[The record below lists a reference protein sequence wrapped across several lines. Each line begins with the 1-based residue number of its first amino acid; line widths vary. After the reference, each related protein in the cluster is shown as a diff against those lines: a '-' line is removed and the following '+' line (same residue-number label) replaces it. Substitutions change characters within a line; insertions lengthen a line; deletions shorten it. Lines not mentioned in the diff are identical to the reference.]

1 MTKETI
7 SKSIVNG
14 DSTNPIRVSVVQ
26 STADP
31 TKNGIVLL
39 NPDWS
44 SIGWSS
50 GGGLPYTAVSS
61 SITITQWNVYGVD
74 ATSGDINLTLSD
86 GTVAWQV
93 LTVKKLDNTDNIV
106 YINNA
111 SIDWATSAEL
121 TIENESIDIY
131 WTGTAFIIN

>member
-44 SIGWSS
+44 SIAWW
-50 GGGLPYTAVSS
+50 GGRLSYTAISWDA
-61 SITITQWNVYGVD
+61 TITEWNVYGVD

-93 LTVKKLDNTDNIV
+93 LTVKKLDNTDYIV

>member
-44 SIGWSS
+44 SIAAWW
-50 GGGLPYTAVSS
+50 GLPYTAISS
-61 SITITQWNVYGVD
+61 SVTITEWNVYGVD

-93 LTVKKLDNTDNIV
+93 LTVKKLDNTDYIV

-131 WTGTAFIIN
+131 WTGAAFIIK

>member
-44 SIGWSS
+44 SIAWW
-50 GGGLPYTAVSS
+50 GGCRLPYTTISWDT
-61 SITITQWNVYGVD
+61 TITEWNVYGVD
-74 ATSGDINLTLSD
+74 ATSGDINLRLFD

-93 LTVKKLDNTDNIV
+93 LTVKKLDNTDYIV

-131 WTGTAFIIN
+131 WTGTAFIIK

>member
-39 NPDWS
+39 NPD
-44 SIGWSS
+44 
-50 GGGLPYTAVSS
+50 
-61 SITITQWNVYGVD
+61 
-74 ATSGDINLTLSD
+74 
-86 GTVAWQV
+86 
-93 LTVKKLDNTDNIV
+93 
-106 YINNA
+106 
-111 SIDWATSAEL
+111 
-121 TIENESIDIY
+121 
-131 WTGTAFIIN
+131 